1 MHFTIGILLSTV
13 VVRVNHIFFIF
24 QGVVIILE
32 DNYPGEQFGY
42 LLGVYTGSRIN
53 SSTDANVGV
62 KLMGENGDSRV
73 YFIIKYYKT
82 HLL

>member
-1 MHFTIGILLSTV
+1 M
-13 VVRVNHIFFIF
+13 
-24 QGVVIILE
+24 E
-32 DNYPGEQFGY
+32 DNYPGEKFGY

-82 HLL
+82 HLLWNGNAVIIVSNYYFRPCF